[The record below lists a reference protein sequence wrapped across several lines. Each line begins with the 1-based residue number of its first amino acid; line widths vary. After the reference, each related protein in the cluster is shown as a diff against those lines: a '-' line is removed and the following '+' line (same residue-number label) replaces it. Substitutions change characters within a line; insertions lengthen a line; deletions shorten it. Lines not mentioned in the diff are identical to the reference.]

1 VLAVDET
8 FAELDH
14 RVEALRAQ
22 VRAALLSG
30 DRERAR
36 ALRPRLREA
45 EHAWHAAL
53 AAHEEDGGDA
63 LIPAG
68 PETSPA
74 SPAGGDMRA
83 VTTGGRGGG
92 GVLLPLRDQVCQVLT
107 LLTVPAAPRLISTVH
122 EALFAGAIPASRVTS
137 LRRDEERSFR
147 TAPFARPYYVCAA
160 LTADYLAP
168 ARGLLAVSTWPMER
182 RVIGPLSPRVDYLT
196 AAIRVAESVQ
206 RPPGPS
212 AAAARLVW
220 RFAVN
225 IPGAATDRGTANA
238 ARVVRAARAELA
250 VHADADTSARL
261 AAAARARQQLDQAQQ
276 LFGVRLG
283 ATSRAR
289 TGT

>member
-1 VLAVDET
+1 MDET

-68 PETSPA
+68 PEASPA

-107 LLTVPAAPRLISTVH
+107 LLT
-122 EALFAGAIPASRVTS
+122 
-137 LRRDEERSFR
+137 
-147 TAPFARPYYVCAA
+147 
-160 LTADYLAP
+160 
-168 ARGLLAVSTWPMER
+168 
-182 RVIGPLSPRVDYLT
+182 
-196 AAIRVAESVQ
+196 
-206 RPPGPS
+206 
-212 AAAARLVW
+212 
-220 RFAVN
+220 
-225 IPGAATDRGTANA
+225 
-238 ARVVRAARAELA
+238 
-250 VHADADTSARL
+250 
-261 AAAARARQQLDQAQQ
+261 
-276 LFGVRLG
+276 
-283 ATSRAR
+283 
-289 TGT
+289 